1 MRWIL
6 IGLIVGSTACAASEP
21 EPAHEETSGE
31 EVEAGPRLSE
41 SPPEEQPEPPS
52 EVACTRVDLLTVTVP
67 RAVYDTR
74 HGHDVAQFS
83 ALETSQEKPLEECG
97 LQSVLS
103 RLVTLQC
110 DDGSSAFPGGPGQAH
125 SSRVGNTGPGGRC
138 GAIIDLYRA
147 QCGATTY
154 DVYADMY
161 FCPGS

>member
-6 IGLIVGSTACAASEP
+6 TFVLVAACAPSEP
-21 EPAHEETSGE
+21 ESETAEDTSGDE
-31 EVEAGPRLSE
+31 QPRLSE
-41 SPPEEQPEPPS
+41 SPPEPEPEPAA
-52 EVACTRVDLLTVTVP
+52 EVECTRVDLLTVTVP
-67 RAVYDTR
+67 REAWDAR
-74 HGHDVAQFS
+74 HGHDVAHFS
-83 ALETSQEKPLEECG
+83 ALETSQAKPLEECG
-97 LQSVLS
+97 LRSVLD

-147 QCGATTY
+147 QCGTETY

-161 FCPGS
+161 FCPG